1 MVCRGQGKIPR
12 DDPEVA
18 PQFSEDDLHLA
29 AEKREDFSMVARD
42 DP

>member
-18 PQFSEDDLHLA
+18 PEDDLHLA